1 MTNITDENLGCWIDG
16 SNDRNDYFM
25 FQVIRT
31 ANMHF
36 DFDIDIDL
44 IIDDLGKIEHGE
56 FDQDELLDV
65 LDSIDW
71 AYQAAMDHMNDQL
84 RDTPYY
90 FEVEHRSLYLARDVE
105 PITLD
110 DTDQPW

>member
-16 SNDRNDYFM
+16 SHDRNDYFM

>member
-1 MTNITDENLGCWIDG
+1 MTNITDANIGCWIDG
-16 SNDRNDYFM
+16 SHDRSDYFM

-31 ANMHF
+31 AYMFF
-36 DFDIDIDL
+36 DFDLDFDL
-44 IIDDLGKIEHGE
+44 VIADLGKIEHDE

-65 LDSIDW
+65 LDSLDW
-71 AYQAAMDHMNDQL
+71 TYQAAVDHMNDQL
-84 RDTPYY
+84 RNTPYY
-90 FEVEHRSLYLARDVE
+90 FEVEDQSLYLARDYE